1 MNNIDTSFLYI
12 INDKHKVKKEVEQ
25 RRCRQEDIKKKRTK
39 KVHAYYAL
47 FILLTVLVIFV
58 IIHPLNKKEDCFVSY
73 TKAEDMNS
81 CTTLILQ
88 EQSIDDEF
96 DYTKYEYLAK
106 CVLAEAGNQDELGKR
121 LVIDVILN
129 RVDNTAFPNTI
140 NEVINQ
146 SGQFNVVES
155 GAINKQVP
163 DEYIYSLIEEELND
177 RTDSEVLYFKTLGY
191 HYFAEPVLEYQDHYF
206 SK

>member
-12 INDKHKVKKEVEQ
+12 INDNHKVKKEVEQ
-25 RRCRQEDIKKKRTK
+25 RRYRQEDIKKKRTK

-47 FILLTVLVIFV
+47 FILLTVFVIFV
-58 IIHPLNKKEDCFVSY
+58 IIHSLNKKEDCFVNY
-73 TKAEDMNS
+73 VKTENMKS
-81 CTTLILQ
+81 CTTLMLP
-88 EQSIDDEF
+88 EQAVDDEF

-146 SGQFNVVES
+146 SGQFNVVKS

-163 DEYIYSLIEEELND
+163 DDHIYTLIEEEINN
-177 RTDSEVLYFKTLGY
+177 RTDYEVLYFKTLGY
-191 HYFAEPVLEYQDHYF
+191 HSFAEPVTEHQDHYF